1 MKRRSTRWAERV
13 IPAAAVI
20 LLLLLAAG
28 CRRSAGGVPLDNG
41 TPGATGIRIELVADP
56 ADPVIGPARWRIT
69 LLDADGAPVEGA
81 VVSLRGDMTH
91 AGMVP
96 EEAAA
101 VEDGAGVYR
110 AEFEWTMA
118 GDWIV
123 TVTATLPD
131 GRAATETFAYNVA
144 SGR

>member
-1 MKRRSTRWAERV
+1 MRWAART
-13 IPAAAVI
+13 IPAVVVI
-20 LLLLLAAG
+20 LLLLPAAG

-41 TPGATGIRIELVADP
+41 TPGATGVRIELIADP
-56 ADPVIGPARWRIT
+56 VEPVIGPARWRVT

-131 GRAATETFAYNVA
+131 GRVVTETFSYNVA
-144 SGR
+144 SGG